1 MELFYLNG
9 KKALVTGG
17 NRGIGKA
24 ISIGLAQAGA
34 EVIIVSRSSAEEV
47 IEEIKQNGGQA
58 HHYSCDL
65 KSRESREEV
74 VQKILQEVGTI
85 NILINN
91 AGIQQRYPSEDF
103 PLEAWDEV
111 VEVNM
116 TAVFHL
122 CKSFGKKMLDEG
134 YGKIVNLASVISY
147 QGGIYIPA
155 YAASKAGVMNFTKTL
170 SNEWA
175 GRGITVNCV
184 APGYIATD
192 MNEALIADEIRN
204 KQILDRLPAKRWGN
218 PADLVGAIVF
228 LSSPASDYVN
238 GITIPVDGGW
248 LGR

>member
-1 MELFYLNG
+1 M
-9 KKALVTGG
+9 
-17 NRGIGKA
+17 
-24 ISIGLAQAGA
+24 
-34 EVIIVSRSSAEEV
+34 
-47 IEEIKQNGGQA
+47 
-58 HHYSCDL
+58 
-65 KSRESREEV
+65 
-74 VQKILQEVGTI
+74 
-85 NILINN
+85 
-91 AGIQQRYPSEDF
+91 
-103 PLEAWDEV
+103 
-111 VEVNM
+111 
-116 TAVFHL
+116 
-122 CKSFGKKMLDEG
+122 
-134 YGKIVNLASVISY
+134 NLASVISY

-175 GRGITVNCV
+175 SRGITVNCV

-192 MNEALIADEIRN
+192 MNEALIADETRN

>member
-1 MELFYLNG
+1 MQLFNLGG

-34 EVIIVSRSSAEEV
+34 EVVIVSRSSAKDV
-47 IEEIKQNGGQA
+47 IEEIKKSGGQA
-58 HHYSCDL
+58 HHYPCDL
-65 KSRESREEV
+65 KSRASREEMI
-74 VQKILQEVGTI
+74 QKVLDEIGTI
-85 NILINN
+85 NILVNN

-116 TAVFHL
+116 TAAFHL
-122 CKSFGKKMLDEG
+122 CKLFGKRMLGEG

-175 GRGITVNCV
+175 SRGITVNCV

-192 MNEALIADEIRN
+192 MNEALIADETRN

>member
-1 MELFYLNG
+1 MQLFDLSG
-9 KKALVTGG
+9 KRALVTGG

-34 EVIIVSRSSAEEV
+34 EVVIVSRSSAEEV
-47 IEEIKQNGGQA
+47 LGEIKQSSGKA
-58 HHYSCDL
+58 YHYSCDL
-65 KSRESREEV
+65 QSRVSREET

-111 VEVNM
+111 IEVNM

-122 CKSFGKKMLDEG
+122 CKLFGKKMLDEG

-147 QGGIYIPA
+147 QGGIFIPA

-175 GRGITVNCV
+175 SRGITVNCV

-218 PADLVGAIVF
+218 PVDLIGAIVF

>member
-1 MELFYLNG
+1 MELFNLNG

-47 IEEIKQNGGQA
+47 IGEIKQIGGQA

-65 KSRESREEV
+65 KSRASREEV

-122 CKSFGKKMLDEG
+122 CKLFGEKMLGEG

-175 GRGITVNCV
+175 SRGITVNCV

-218 PADLVGAIVF
+218 PADLIGAILF